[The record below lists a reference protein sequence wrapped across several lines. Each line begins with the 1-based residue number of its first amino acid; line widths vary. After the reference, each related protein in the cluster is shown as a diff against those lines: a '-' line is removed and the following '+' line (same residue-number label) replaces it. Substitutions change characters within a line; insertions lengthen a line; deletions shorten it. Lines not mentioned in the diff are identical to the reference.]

1 MIFCGRTRGFLP
13 LAPEQQRYLNLS
25 PLLPAEDGSLLVN
38 PGNYSVYPV
47 ALDRAHTPAWS
58 NAGRSPLR
66 LEITLASPL
75 EEKEK
80 WYMLVLFEHAGQAEF
95 ERGKYHSEFVPFP
108 WMK

>member
-1 MIFCGRTRGFLP
+1 M
-13 LAPEQQRYLNLS
+13 
-25 PLLPAEDGSLLVN
+25 N

-95 ERGKYHSEFVPFP
+95 ERGKYRSEFVPFP